1 MSPNSLPDR
10 RDLQRLIVERTEA
23 GQHPE
28 ATLAEL
34 IATGLSRDEATDLM
48 VAELE
53 KRLGVLQTNAQRNAV
68 ATQDDSVESLRKL
81 AVPDP
86 RRSRT
91 DNLFRVIDR
100 DVRILSEH
108 HAPHVL
114 FVGNLLS
121 ATECDQLIALS
132 RQNMRASTVIDMD
145 SGGEKFSGDRSS
157 SGAALIRLGSP
168 LIARIERRL
177 AEFTQWPIE
186 RGEALQILRYGP
198 GQEYKPHYDYVDPAQ
213 PGAQPFLA
221 RGGQRVASIVMY
233 LNTPQAGGGT
243 AFPDLG
249 LEFAAIKGHAVFFSY
264 DCAHPTSRTLHAGSP
279 VLKGEKWVATK
290 WLREAEHH

>member
-1 MSPNSLPDR
+1 MDPKSLPDTQY
-10 RDLQRLIVERTEA
+10 LERLIVERTEA

-34 IATGLSRDEATDLM
+34 IATGLSCDEATDLM
-48 VAELE
+48 VTELE
-53 KRLGVLQTNAQRNAV
+53 KRLGVLQTNAQRNVA
-68 ATQDDSVESLRKL
+68 ATQDDSVEALRKL
-81 AVPDP
+81 TVPNP
-86 RRSRT
+86 RRTRT

-100 DVRILSEH
+100 DVRILGEH
-108 HAPHVL
+108 RAPHVL

-157 SGAALIRLGSP
+157 TGAALTRLGLP

-177 AEFTQWPIE
+177 AEFAQWPIE
-186 RGEALQILRYGP
+186 HGEALQILRYGP
-198 GQEYKPHYDYVDPAQ
+198 GQEYKPHYDYVDPTQ

-243 AFPDLG
+243 AFPD
-249 LEFAAIKGHAVFFSY
+249 FSY
-264 DCAHPTSRTLHAGSP
+264 ECAHPSSRTLHAGSP

-290 WLREAEHH
+290 WLREGEHH

>member
-1 MSPNSLPDR
+1 MDPSSLIKIDYLR
-10 RDLQRLIVERTEA
+10 RLIVERTEA
-23 GQHPE
+23 GKHPE
-28 ATLAEL
+28 ETLTEL

-48 VAELE
+48 VTELE
-53 KRLGVLQTNAQRNAV
+53 KRLGVLQTSAQRNAS
-68 ATQDDSVESLRKL
+68 ATQADSVESLRKRS
-81 AVPDP
+81 VPDP

-91 DNLFRVIDR
+91 DNLCRVIDR
-100 DVRILSEH
+100 DVRFLSEH
-108 HAPHVL
+108 RSPHVL
-114 FVGNLLS
+114 FVDNLLS
-121 ATECDQLIALS
+121 ATECDQLIALG
-132 RQNMRASTVIDMD
+132 RRNMRASTVIDMD

-157 SGAALIRLGSP
+157 SSAALTRLGSP

-177 AEFTQWPIE
+177 AEFAQWPIE
-186 RGEALQILRYGP
+186 HGEALQILRYGP
-198 GQEYKPHYDYVDPAQ
+198 GQEYRPHYDFVDPTQ

-249 LEFAAIKGHAVFFSY
+249 IEFAAIKGHAVFFSY
-264 DCAHPTSRTLHAGSP
+264 DCAHPSSRTLHAGSP
-279 VLKGEKWVATK
+279 VLKGEKWVSTK

>member
-1 MSPNSLPDR
+1 MDPKSLPDTQY
-10 RDLQRLIVERTEA
+10 LERLIVERTEA

-34 IATGLSRDEATDLM
+34 IATGLSCDEATDLM
-48 VAELE
+48 VTELE
-53 KRLGVLQTNAQRNAV
+53 KRLGVLQTNAQRNVA
-68 ATQDDSVESLRKL
+68 ATQDDSVEALRKL
-81 AVPDP
+81 TVPNP
-86 RRSRT
+86 RRTRT

-100 DVRILSEH
+100 DVRILGEH
-108 HAPHVL
+108 RAPHVL

-157 SGAALIRLGSP
+157 TGAALTRLGLP

-177 AEFTQWPIE
+177 AEFAQWPIE
-186 RGEALQILRYGP
+186 HGEALQILRYGP
-198 GQEYKPHYDYVDPAQ
+198 GQEYKPHYDYVDPTQ

-264 DCAHPTSRTLHAGSP
+264 ECAHPSSRTLHAGSP

-290 WLREAEHH
+290 WLRGGGPP